1 MTEQQQTGVDPL
13 SEIAGALRE
22 QARAINRLADL
33 HDRLW
38 LSLKPSQ
45 RAEILGVS
53 RNTELNRRKKAELLR
68 RQGYDMPLRYYL
80 FTRAG
85 LRDWAVG
92 TSLAG
97 LCFVAS
103 YFLVRANVF

>member
-1 MTEQQQTGVDPL
+1 MKSRIDT
-13 SEIAGALRE
+13 
-22 QARAINRLADL
+22 
-33 HDRLW
+33 
-38 LSLKPSQ
+38 PSTDS
-45 RAEILGVS
+45 ID
-53 RNTELNRRKKAELLR
+53 ELLR

-103 YFLVRANVF
+103 YFVVQMNQ

>member
-1 MTEQQQTGVDPL
+1 MKSRIDT
-13 SEIAGALRE
+13 
-22 QARAINRLADL
+22 
-33 HDRLW
+33 
-38 LSLKPSQ
+38 PSTDS
-45 RAEILGVS
+45 ID
-53 RNTELNRRKKAELLR
+53 ELLR

-85 LRDWAVG
+85 LRDCAIG